1 MDLESVTWLNPE
13 FDERRTDMASNVP
26 SGEKFSCVA
35 CGADFD
41 RESAVSECR
50 VCHRS
55 YCEECIDEQGLCV
68 PCGES

>member
-1 MDLESVTWLNPE
+1 
-13 FDERRTDMASNVP
+13 MASNVP